1 MKKNHYRLLLS
12 CIATASI
19 LAGCSSPKPTSTS
32 TPTPQPTTPET
43 APPPI
48 STPRFPAGQ
57 SFVSPN
63 GGQYTATDYT
73 ALPSWQKQD
82 FSGNLK
88 SFQNSCKALINQPQW
103 AEVCRIANATPA
115 NAAQAFFEQN
125 FTPWT
130 VSQNGQLA
138 GTVTGYYEPALT
150 GNLTQTA
157 TAKYPIYGVPN
168 DFVTVPY
175 SGQTGRVRIAKTGNN
190 SGMISANGTYTA
202 NVADFPNRSKSGKLK
217 GRFSGSQFVPYYTR
231 AQINAGAING
241 KAPVLAYA
249 DNAVELFFLQVQGSG
264 RLITPDGQSIRLS
277 FADKN
282 DHNYV
287 SIGKYMADKGYLPL
301 SQTSMQ
307 GIKQWIAE
315 HPNKLAEVLGQNP
328 SFVFFEK
335 GDNNA
340 EGPNGALGVPLM
352 GELSAAVDKRH
363 IVLGSPIFVAT
374 TDPRNGKAL
383 NRLMMAQDT
392 GSAINGAVR
401 IDFFWGFG
409 DNAGQIAGKMKHTGY
424 VWTLLP
430 NGMQPMP

>member
-1 MKKNHYRLLLS
+1 MKHHYRLLLS
-12 CIATASI
+12 FNATATI
-19 LAGCSSPKPTSTS
+19 IAGCSSPAPKPQP

-43 APPPI
+43 APSPI

-82 FSGNLK
+82 FSGSLK
-88 SFQNSCKALINQPQW
+88 TFHNRCKALGNQPQW
-103 AEVCRIANATPA
+103 IDVSRIANATPLSLA
-115 NAAQAFFEQN
+115 KNFFEQN

-175 SGQTGRVRIAKTGNN
+175 SGQTGRVRIAKTGEN
-190 SGMISANGTYTA
+190 SGVISPNGNFVA

-264 RLITPDGQSIRLS
+264 RLITPDGQSVRIS

-301 SQTSMQ
+301 AQTSMQ

-315 HPNKLAEVLGQNP
+315 HPNKLAEVLGKNS

>member
-1 MKKNHYRLLLS
+1 MKHPYRLLLS
-12 CIATASI
+12 SIATASI
-19 LAGCSSPKPTSTS
+19 IAGCSSPAPQP
-32 TPTPQPTTPET
+32 TPTPQPTTPPAT
-43 APPPI
+43 QAPSPI
-48 STPRFPAGQ
+48 SATPYPLGH
-57 SFVSPN
+57 SFASSN
-63 GGQYTATDYT
+63 GGQYTVVGFD
-73 ALPSWQKQD
+73 ALPSWQKQN
-82 FSGNLK
+82 FSGSLK

-115 NAAQAFFEQN
+115 TFAQAFFEQN
-125 FTPWT
+125 FTPWV

-150 GNLTQTA
+150 GNLTQTV

-175 SGQTGRVRIAKTGNN
+175 SGQTGRVRITKTGENT
-190 SGMISANGTYTA
+190 GVISANGAYVA
-202 NVADFPNRSKSGKLK
+202 NTADFPNRSKSGKLK
-217 GRFSGSQFVPYYTR
+217 GRFSGNQFVPYYTR
-231 AQINAGAING
+231 AQINAGVING
-241 KAPVLAYA
+241 KAPILAYA

-301 SQTSMQ
+301 AQTSMQ

-328 SFVFFEK
+328 SFIFFEK

-352 GELSAAVDKRH
+352 GELSAAVDRRH

-401 IDFFWGFG
+401 IDFFWGYG

>member
-1 MKKNHYRLLLS
+1 MNYRLLLS
-12 CIATASI
+12 CVATVLI
-19 LAGCSSPKPTSTS
+19 IAGCSTPQTVPT
-32 TPTPQPTTPET
+32 TPTPQPVTPET

-48 STPRFPAGQ
+48 STPRYPVGQ
-57 SFVSPN
+57 SFVSAN

-73 ALPSWQKQD
+73 ALPSWVHQN
-82 FSGNLK
+82 FSGSLK
-88 SFQNSCKALINQPQW
+88 SFQNSCRALINQPQW
-103 AEVCRIANATPA
+103 AEVCRIAQATPQS
-115 NAAQAFFEQN
+115 AAKAFFEQN

-138 GTVTGYYEPALT
+138 GTVTGYYEPGLS
-150 GNLTQTA
+150 GDFTQTA

-175 SGQTGRVRIAKTGNN
+175 SGQSGRVKIAKTGEN
-190 SGMISANGTYTA
+190 SGVISPNGSYIANT
-202 NVADFPNRSKSGKLK
+202 ADFPNRSKSGKLK

-231 AQINAGAING
+231 AQINASAING
-241 KAPVLAYA
+241 KAPIIAYA
-249 DNAVELFFLQVQGSG
+249 DNAVELFFLHIQGSG
-264 RLITPDGQSIRLS
+264 RLITPNGQTIRLS

-307 GIKQWIAE
+307 GIKQWIAT
-315 HPNKLAEVLGQNP
+315 HPEKLAEVLGQNP
-328 SFVFFEK
+328 SFIFFSRQ
-335 GDNNA
+335 DNA
-340 EGPNGALGVPLM
+340 DEGPNGALGVPLT
-352 GELSAAVDKRH
+352 GGFSAAVDRRH

-409 DNAGQIAGKMKHTGY
+409 DEAGQIAGKMKHTGY

>member
-1 MKKNHYRLLLS
+1 MKHPYRLLLS
-12 CIATASI
+12 FIATATI
-19 LAGCSSPKPTSTS
+19 IAGCSSPVPKPQP

-82 FSGNLK
+82 FSGSLK
-88 SFQNSCKALINQPQW
+88 SFQNSCKALGNQPQW

-125 FTPWT
+125 FTPWV

-175 SGQTGRVRIAKTGNN
+175 SGQTGRIRIAKTGEN
-190 SGMISANGTYTA
+190 SGVISANGAYVA
-202 NVADFPNRSKSGKLK
+202 NTADFPNRSKSGKLK

-249 DNAVELFFLQVQGSG
+249 DNAIELFFLQVQGSG
-264 RLITPDGQSIRLS
+264 RLITHEGQSIRL
-277 FADKN
+277 
-282 DHNYV
+282 
-287 SIGKYMADKGYLPL
+287 
-301 SQTSMQ
+301 
-307 GIKQWIAE
+307 
-315 HPNKLAEVLGQNP
+315 
-328 SFVFFEK
+328 
-335 GDNNA
+335 
-340 EGPNGALGVPLM
+340 
-352 GELSAAVDKRH
+352 
-363 IVLGSPIFVAT
+363 
-374 TDPRNGKAL
+374 
-383 NRLMMAQDT
+383 
-392 GSAINGAVR
+392 
-401 IDFFWGFG
+401 
-409 DNAGQIAGKMKHTGY
+409 
-424 VWTLLP
+424 
-430 NGMQPMP
+430 

>member
-1 MKKNHYRLLLS
+1 MKHSYRLLLS
-12 CIATASI
+12 FIATATI
-19 LAGCSSPKPTSTS
+19 IAGCSSPAPKPQP

-48 STPRFPAGQ
+48 STPRFPVGQ

-82 FSGNLK
+82 FSGSLK
-88 SFQNSCKALINQPQW
+88 SFQNSCKALGNQPQW
-103 AEVCRIANATPA
+103 AEVCRIANATPLSLA
-115 NAAQAFFEQN
+115 KNFFEQN
-125 FTPWT
+125 FTPWV

-157 TAKYPIYGVPN
+157 TAKYPIYGVPS

-264 RLITPDGQSIRLS
+264 RLITPDGQSVRLS

-315 HPNKLAEVLGQNP
+315 HPNKLAEVLGKNP

-430 NGMQPMP
+430 NGMKPMP

>member
-1 MKKNHYRLLLS
+1 MKHSYRLLLS
-12 CIATASI
+12 FIATATI
-19 LAGCSSPKPTSTS
+19 IAGCSSPAPKPQP

-43 APPPI
+43 APSLI
-48 STPRFPAGQ
+48 STPRFPVGQ

-82 FSGNLK
+82 FSGSLK
-88 SFQNSCKALINQPQW
+88 SFQNSCKALGNQPQW
-103 AEVCRIANATPA
+103 IDVCRIANATPA

-125 FTPWT
+125 FTPWV

-175 SGQTGRVRIAKTGNN
+175 SGQTGRVRIAKTGENT
-190 SGMISANGTYTA
+190 GVISANGTYTA

-241 KAPVLAYA
+241 KAPILAYA

-301 SQTSMQ
+301 AQTSMQ

-315 HPNKLAEVLGQNP
+315 HPNKLAEVLGKNP

-430 NGMQPMP
+430 NGMKPMP